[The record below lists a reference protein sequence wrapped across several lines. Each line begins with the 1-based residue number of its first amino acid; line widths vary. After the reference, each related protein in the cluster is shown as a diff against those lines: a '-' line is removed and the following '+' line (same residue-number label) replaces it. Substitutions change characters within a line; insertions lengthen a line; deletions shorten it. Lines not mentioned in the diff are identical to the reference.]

1 MCMCTC
7 IHVHRSLCDA
17 DLEAS
22 REKGKKH
29 EQSYEKG
36 AKLLMLS
43 LAAIT
48 KKSTSLMA
56 EAEESRALKTVE
68 VLSLDMES

>member
-7 IHVHRSLCDA
+7 MHVHRSLCDA
-17 DLEAS
+17 DLGAS

-29 EQSYEKG
+29 EQSSEKG
-36 AKLLMLS
+36 AKLLML

-48 KKSTSLMA
+48 NKSTSLMA